1 MAEGLDRRGEILGAA
16 FEEFA
21 ARGYEG
27 ATIKGIARAAGL
39 RSPALIYHYFPDKG
53 ALFGEVLESR
63 APIVRAVADME
74 PLIDLPPEKVLPRI
88 ARAYYA
94 FDKEEIG
101 PVLQFM
107 IAEALR
113 RPEVAEKFFEA
124 GPGRVLEF
132 LRRYLERQVELGR
145 LRPHDARSGARTFI
159 GMFVLQLA
167 GRLFFPPLAE
177 GGPTDGE
184 HLETAVGIFLR
195 GLAPES

>member
-1 MAEGLDRRGEILGAA
+1 
-16 FEEFA
+16 
-21 ARGYEG
+21 
-27 ATIKGIARAAGL
+27 
-39 RSPALIYHYFPDKG
+39 
-53 ALFGEVLESR
+53 
-63 APIVRAVADME
+63 ME
-74 PLIDLPPEKVLPRI
+74 PMIDLPPEEVLPRL

-94 FDKEEIG
+94 FNKEETG

-145 LRPHDARSGARTFI
+145 LRPHDARSGARAFI
-159 GMFVLQLA
+159 GMFVPQLA
-167 GRLFFPPLAE
+167 GRLLFPPLAE
-177 GGPTDGE
+177 DGPTDEE
-184 HLETAVGIFLR
+184 HLETAVGMFLR

>member
-1 MAEGLDRRGEILGAA
+1 MAEESDRRGEILGAA
-16 FEEFA
+16 FGEFA

-63 APIVRAVADME
+63 APILRAVADME
-74 PLIDLPPEKVLPRI
+74 PMMDLPPEEVLPRI

-113 RPEVAEKFFEA
+113 RPEVAEKLFEA

-145 LRPHDARSGARTFI
+145 LRPHDARSGARAFI
-159 GMFVLQLA
+159 GMFVPQLA
-167 GRLFFPPLAE
+167 GRLLFPPLAE
-177 GGPTDGE
+177 DGPTDEE
-184 HLETAVGIFLR
+184 HLETAVGMFLR